1 MDENNTNGFGNTD
14 DEYEDE
20 GTTVLTTPGV
30 SAFANAQ
37 GAGQSGDASDGQPHP
52 SGQPE
57 QQNMYSGFGQFQ
69 QPEQQNQYGGF
80 NQFQQPGQPEQQN
93 NQYGG
98 FSQFQQPGQPEQQNN
113 QYGGFNQFQQPG
125 QPEQQNNQ
133 YGGFNQ
139 FQQPGQPGQQNNQYG
154 GFNQFQQPGQPE
166 QQNNQYGGFNQFQQP
181 GQPEQQNNQYGGF
194 NQSQQPGQPE
204 QQNNQCG
211 GFNQFQQPGQQNNQ
225 YGGFNQ
231 FQQPGQQN
239 QYGQPGPQA
248 GVPQGAD
255 MKPGMKLNKKLVAII
270 GGIVAVVIIVIIVL
284 VLVLSGGKGQRSATK
299 IGDELAKAYE
309 NGDADAMIELM
320 KDDYYELYNETWGD
334 NFVEDQ
340 FNEDVQDMKEEV
352 GTVKSIKIEDRS
364 EEKYEKDEIEDVNK
378 TLDRLN
384 VDMKVDDCL
393 EIDMDVEI
401 KGSED
406 DADGK
411 ITYTVVKSGSK
422 WYLVDYDLYVY

>member
-57 QQNMYSGFGQFQ
+57 QQNMYGGFGQFQQPGQPEQQNMYSGFGQFQ

-98 FSQFQQPGQPEQQNN
+98 F
-113 QYGGFNQFQQPG
+113 NQFQ
-125 QPEQQNNQ
+125 
-133 YGGFNQ
+133 
-139 FQQPGQPGQQNNQYG
+139 QPGQQNNQYG

-181 GQPEQQNNQYGGF
+181 EQQNNQYGGF
-194 NQSQQPGQPE
+194 NQFQQPGQPE
-204 QQNNQCG
+204 
-211 GFNQFQQPGQQNNQ
+211 QQNNQ

-284 VLVLSGGKGQRSATK
+284 VLALSGGKGQRSATK

-352 GTVKSIKIEDRS
+352 GTVNSIKIEDRS

>member
-57 QQNMYSGFGQFQ
+57 QQNMYGGFGQFQQPGQPEQQNMYSGFGQFQ

-98 FSQFQQPGQPEQQNN
+98 FSQFQQPGQPD
-113 QYGGFNQFQQPG
+113 
-125 QPEQQNNQ
+125 
-133 YGGFNQ
+133 
-139 FQQPGQPGQQNNQYG
+139 
-154 GFNQFQQPGQPE
+154 
-166 QQNNQYGGFNQFQQP
+166 
-181 GQPEQQNNQYGGF
+181 
-194 NQSQQPGQPE
+194 
-204 QQNNQCG
+204 
-211 GFNQFQQPGQQNNQ
+211 QQNNQ

>member
-57 QQNMYSGFGQFQ
+57 QQNMYGGFGQFQQPGQPEQQNMYSGFGQFQ

-98 FSQFQQPGQPEQQNN
+98 F
-113 QYGGFNQFQQPG
+113 NQFQ
-125 QPEQQNNQ
+125 
-133 YGGFNQ
+133 
-139 FQQPGQPGQQNNQYG
+139 QPGQQNNQYG

-181 GQPEQQNNQYGGF
+181 GQPE
-194 NQSQQPGQPE
+194 
-204 QQNNQCG
+204 
-211 GFNQFQQPGQQNNQ
+211 QQNNQ

-284 VLVLSGGKGQRSATK
+284 VLALSGGKGQRSATK

-364 EEKYEKDEIEDVNK
+364 EEKYEKDEIEDVTK

>member
-57 QQNMYSGFGQFQ
+57 QQNMYGGFGQFQQPGQPEQQNMYSGFGQFQ

-98 FSQFQQPGQPEQQNN
+98 F
-113 QYGGFNQFQQPG
+113 NQFQQPG
-125 QPEQQNNQ
+125 QPE
-133 YGGFNQ
+133 
-139 FQQPGQPGQQNNQYG
+139 
-154 GFNQFQQPGQPE
+154 
-166 QQNNQYGGFNQFQQP
+166 
-181 GQPEQQNNQYGGF
+181 
-194 NQSQQPGQPE
+194 
-204 QQNNQCG
+204 
-211 GFNQFQQPGQQNNQ
+211 QQNNQ

-284 VLVLSGGKGQRSATK
+284 VLALSGGKGQRSATK

-411 ITYTVVKSGSK
+411 ITYTVVKSGSR

>member
-69 QPEQQNQYGGF
+69 QP
-80 NQFQQPGQPEQQN
+80 GQPEQQN
-93 NQYGG
+93 MYSG
-98 FSQFQQPGQPEQQNN
+98 FGQFQQPEQQ
-113 QYGGFNQFQQPG
+113 
-125 QPEQQNNQ
+125 
-133 YGGFNQ
+133 
-139 FQQPGQPGQQNNQYG
+139 NQYG

-194 NQSQQPGQPE
+194 NQFQQPGQ
-204 QQNNQCG
+204 QNNQYG
-211 GFNQFQQPGQQNNQ
+211 GFNQFQQPGQQNNQYGGFNQFQQPGQPEQQNNQ

-255 MKPGMKLNKKLVAII
+255 MKPGMKLNKKFVAII

-284 VLVLSGGKGQRSATK
+284 VLALSGGKGQRSATK

>member
-37 GAGQSGDASDGQPHP
+37 GAGQNGDASDGQPHP
-52 SGQPE
+52 SGQPEQQNMYGGFGQFQQPGQPE

-98 FSQFQQPGQPEQQNN
+98 FSQFQQPGQPD
-113 QYGGFNQFQQPG
+113 
-125 QPEQQNNQ
+125 
-133 YGGFNQ
+133 
-139 FQQPGQPGQQNNQYG
+139 
-154 GFNQFQQPGQPE
+154 
-166 QQNNQYGGFNQFQQP
+166 
-181 GQPEQQNNQYGGF
+181 
-194 NQSQQPGQPE
+194 
-204 QQNNQCG
+204 
-211 GFNQFQQPGQQNNQ
+211 QQNNQ

>member
-57 QQNMYSGFGQFQ
+57 QQNMYWGFGQFQQPGQPEQQNMYSGFGQFQ
-69 QPEQQNQYGGF
+69 QPEQQ
-80 NQFQQPGQPEQQN
+80 
-93 NQYGG
+93 
-98 FSQFQQPGQPEQQNN
+98 N

-154 GFNQFQQPGQPE
+154 GFNQSQQPGQPE

-181 GQPEQQNNQYGGF
+181 GQPGRPEQQNNQY
-194 NQSQQPGQPE
+194 
-204 QQNNQCG
+204 G

-284 VLVLSGGKGQRSATK
+284 VLALSGGKGQRSATK

>member
-57 QQNMYSGFGQFQ
+57 QQNMYGGFGQFQQPGQPEQQNMYSGFGQFQ
-69 QPEQQNQYGGF
+69 QPEQQ
-80 NQFQQPGQPEQQN
+80 
-93 NQYGG
+93 
-98 FSQFQQPGQPEQQNN
+98 N

-154 GFNQFQQPGQPE
+154 GFNQSQQPGQPE

-181 GQPEQQNNQYGGF
+181 GQPGRPEQQNNQY
-194 NQSQQPGQPE
+194 
-204 QQNNQCG
+204 G

-284 VLVLSGGKGQRSATK
+284 VLALSGGKGQRSATK

>member
-57 QQNMYSGFGQFQ
+57 QQNMYGGFGQFQQPGQPEQQNMYSGFGQFQ

-98 FSQFQQPGQPEQQNN
+98 FSQFQQPGQP
-113 QYGGFNQFQQPG
+113 G
-125 QPEQQNNQ
+125 
-133 YGGFNQ
+133 
-139 FQQPGQPGQQNNQYG
+139 
-154 GFNQFQQPGQPE
+154 
-166 QQNNQYGGFNQFQQP
+166 
-181 GQPEQQNNQYGGF
+181 QQNNQYGGF

-204 QQNNQCG
+204 QQNNQYG

-284 VLVLSGGKGQRSATK
+284 VLALSGGKGQRSATK

>member
-1 MDENNTNGFGNTD
+1 
-14 DEYEDE
+14 
-20 GTTVLTTPGV
+20 
-30 SAFANAQ
+30 
-37 GAGQSGDASDGQPHP
+37 
-52 SGQPE
+52 
-57 QQNMYSGFGQFQ
+57 
-69 QPEQQNQYGGF
+69 
-80 NQFQQPGQPEQQN
+80 
-93 NQYGG
+93 
-98 FSQFQQPGQPEQQNN
+98 
-113 QYGGFNQFQQPG
+113 
-125 QPEQQNNQ
+125 
-133 YGGFNQ
+133 
-139 FQQPGQPGQQNNQYG
+139 
-154 GFNQFQQPGQPE
+154 
-166 QQNNQYGGFNQFQQP
+166 
-181 GQPEQQNNQYGGF
+181 
-194 NQSQQPGQPE
+194 
-204 QQNNQCG
+204 
-211 GFNQFQQPGQQNNQ
+211 
-225 YGGFNQ
+225 
-231 FQQPGQQN
+231 
-239 QYGQPGPQA
+239 
-248 GVPQGAD
+248 

-284 VLVLSGGKGQRSATK
+284 VLALSGGKGQRSATK

-334 NFVEDQ
+334 NFVENQ

-411 ITYTVVKSGSK
+411 ITYTVVKSGSR

>member
-30 SAFANAQ
+30 SAFANAK
-37 GAGQSGDASDGQPHP
+37 GAGQNGDASDGQPHP
-52 SGQPE
+52 SGQPEQQNMYGGFGQFQQPGQPE

-98 FSQFQQPGQPEQQNN
+98 FSQFQQPGQQNN

-133 YGGFNQ
+133 Y
-139 FQQPGQPGQQNNQYG
+139 
-154 GFNQFQQPGQPE
+154 
-166 QQNNQYGGFNQFQQP
+166 
-181 GQPEQQNNQYGGF
+181 
-194 NQSQQPGQPE
+194 
-204 QQNNQCG
+204 G

-284 VLVLSGGKGQRSATK
+284 VLALSGGKGQRSATK

-411 ITYTVVKSGSK
+411 ITYTVVKSGSR

>member
-57 QQNMYSGFGQFQ
+57 QQNMYGGFGQFQQPGQPEQQNMYSGFGQFQ

-98 FSQFQQPGQPEQQNN
+98 F
-113 QYGGFNQFQQPG
+113 NQFQQPG
-125 QPEQQNNQ
+125 QPDQQNNQ

-154 GFNQFQQPGQPE
+154 GFNQFQQPGQP
-166 QQNNQYGGFNQFQQP
+166 
-181 GQPEQQNNQYGGF
+181 GQPEQQNNQY
-194 NQSQQPGQPE
+194 
-204 QQNNQCG
+204 G

-284 VLVLSGGKGQRSATK
+284 VLALSGGKGQRSATK

-411 ITYTVVKSGSK
+411 ITYTVVKSGSR

>member
-57 QQNMYSGFGQFQ
+57 QQNMYGGFGQFQQPGQTEQQNMYSGFGQFQ

-80 NQFQQPGQPEQQN
+80 NQFQQPGQPE
-93 NQYGG
+93 
-98 FSQFQQPGQPEQQNN
+98 
-113 QYGGFNQFQQPG
+113 
-125 QPEQQNNQ
+125 
-133 YGGFNQ
+133 
-139 FQQPGQPGQQNNQYG
+139 QQNNQYG

-194 NQSQQPGQPE
+194 NQFQQPGQPE
-204 QQNNQCG
+204 QQNNQYG

-284 VLVLSGGKGQRSATK
+284 VLALSGGKGQRSATK

-309 NGDADAMIELM
+309 NGDADDMIELM

>member
-57 QQNMYSGFGQFQ
+57 QQNMYGGFGQFQQPGQPEQQNMYSGFGQFQ
-69 QPEQQNQYGGF
+69 QPEQQ
-80 NQFQQPGQPEQQN
+80 
-93 NQYGG
+93 
-98 FSQFQQPGQPEQQNN
+98 N

-154 GFNQFQQPGQPE
+154 GFNQSQQPGQPE

-181 GQPEQQNNQYGGF
+181 GQPGQPEQQNNQYGGF
-194 NQSQQPGQPE
+194 NQFQQPGQPGRPE
-204 QQNNQCG
+204 
-211 GFNQFQQPGQQNNQ
+211 QQNNQ

-284 VLVLSGGKGQRSATK
+284 VLALSGGKGQRSATK

>member
-57 QQNMYSGFGQFQ
+57 QQNMYGGFG
-69 QPEQQNQYGGF
+69 
-80 NQFQQPGQPEQQN
+80 
-93 NQYGG
+93 
-98 FSQFQQPGQPEQQNN
+98 QFQQPGQPEQQNN

-125 QPEQQNNQ
+125 Q
-133 YGGFNQ
+133 
-139 FQQPGQPGQQNNQYG
+139 
-154 GFNQFQQPGQPE
+154 
-166 QQNNQYGGFNQFQQP
+166 
-181 GQPEQQNNQYGGF
+181 
-194 NQSQQPGQPE
+194 
-204 QQNNQCG
+204 
-211 GFNQFQQPGQQNNQ
+211 
-225 YGGFNQ
+225 
-231 FQQPGQQN
+231 QN
-239 QYGQPGPQA
+239 QYVQPGPQA

-284 VLVLSGGKGQRSATK
+284 VLALSGGKGQRSATK

-378 TLDRLN
+378 SLDRLN

>member
-57 QQNMYSGFGQFQ
+57 QQNMYGGFGQFQQPGQPEQQNMYSGFGQFQ

-98 FSQFQQPGQPEQQNN
+98 F
-113 QYGGFNQFQQPG
+113 NQFQQPG
-125 QPEQQNNQ
+125 QQNNQ

-166 QQNNQYGGFNQFQQP
+166 QQNNQY
-181 GQPEQQNNQYGGF
+181 
-194 NQSQQPGQPE
+194 
-204 QQNNQCG
+204 G

-284 VLVLSGGKGQRSATK
+284 VLALSGGKGQRSATK

>member
-57 QQNMYSGFGQFQ
+57 QQIMYGGFGQFQQPGQPEQQNMYSGFGQFQ

-98 FSQFQQPGQPEQQNN
+98 F
-113 QYGGFNQFQQPG
+113 NQFQ
-125 QPEQQNNQ
+125 
-133 YGGFNQ
+133 
-139 FQQPGQPGQQNNQYG
+139 QPGQQNNQYG

-181 GQPEQQNNQYGGF
+181 GQPEQQNNQY
-194 NQSQQPGQPE
+194 
-204 QQNNQCG
+204 G

-284 VLVLSGGKGQRSATK
+284 VLALSGGKGQRSATK

>member
-69 QPEQQNQYGGF
+69 QP
-80 NQFQQPGQPEQQN
+80 GQPEQQN
-93 NQYGG
+93 MYSG
-98 FSQFQQPGQPEQQNN
+98 FGQFQQPEQQN

-154 GFNQFQQPGQPE
+154 GFNQSQQPGQLEQQNNQYGGFNQFQQPGQPGQPE

-181 GQPEQQNNQYGGF
+181 GQPDR
-194 NQSQQPGQPE
+194 PE
-204 QQNNQCG
+204 
-211 GFNQFQQPGQQNNQ
+211 QQNNQ

-284 VLVLSGGKGQRSATK
+284 VLALSGGKGQRSATK

>member
-57 QQNMYSGFGQFQ
+57 QQNMYGGFGQFQQPGQPEQQNMYSGFGQFQ

-98 FSQFQQPGQPEQQNN
+98 FSQFQQPG
-113 QYGGFNQFQQPG
+113 
-125 QPEQQNNQ
+125 
-133 YGGFNQ
+133 
-139 FQQPGQPGQQNNQYG
+139 
-154 GFNQFQQPGQPE
+154 
-166 QQNNQYGGFNQFQQP
+166 
-181 GQPEQQNNQYGGF
+181 
-194 NQSQQPGQPE
+194 
-204 QQNNQCG
+204 
-211 GFNQFQQPGQQNNQ
+211 QPGQQNNQ

-401 KGSED
+401 EGSED

>member
-37 GAGQSGDASDGQPHP
+37 GAGQSRDASDGQPHP

-57 QQNMYSGFGQFQ
+57 QQNMYGGFG
-69 QPEQQNQYGGF
+69 
-80 NQFQQPGQPEQQN
+80 QFQQPGQPEQQN
-93 NQYGG
+93 MYSG
-98 FSQFQQPGQPEQQNN
+98 FGQFQQPGQSEQQN

-139 FQQPGQPGQQNNQYG
+139 FQQPGQGEQQQNQYG
-154 GFNQFQQPGQPE
+154 GFNQFQQPGQGE
-166 QQNNQYGGFNQFQQP
+166 QQQNQYGGFNQFQQP
-181 GQPEQQNNQYGGF
+181 GQGEQQQNQYGSFNQFQQPGQPGQQNNQY
-194 NQSQQPGQPE
+194 
-204 QQNNQCG
+204 G

-248 GVPQGAD
+248 GVPQGAG

-284 VLVLSGGKGQRSATK
+284 VLALSGGKGQRSAAK

-309 NGDADAMIELM
+309 KGDADAMVELM
-320 KDDYYELYNETWGD
+320 NDDYYELYNETWGD

-364 EEKYEKDEIEDVNK
+364 EEKYEKDEIENVNK

-384 VDMKVDDCL
+384 VDMKVNDCL

>member
-52 SGQPE
+52 SGQLEQQNMYGGFGQFQQPGQPE

-80 NQFQQPGQPEQQN
+80 NQFQQPGQPE
-93 NQYGG
+93 
-98 FSQFQQPGQPEQQNN
+98 
-113 QYGGFNQFQQPG
+113 
-125 QPEQQNNQ
+125 
-133 YGGFNQ
+133 
-139 FQQPGQPGQQNNQYG
+139 
-154 GFNQFQQPGQPE
+154 
-166 QQNNQYGGFNQFQQP
+166 
-181 GQPEQQNNQYGGF
+181 
-194 NQSQQPGQPE
+194 
-204 QQNNQCG
+204 
-211 GFNQFQQPGQQNNQ
+211 QQNNQ

>member
-69 QPEQQNQYGGF
+69 QP
-80 NQFQQPGQPEQQN
+80 
-93 NQYGG
+93 
-98 FSQFQQPGQPEQQNN
+98 GQPEQQNN

-139 FQQPGQPGQQNNQYG
+139 FQQPG
-154 GFNQFQQPGQPE
+154 
-166 QQNNQYGGFNQFQQP
+166 
-181 GQPEQQNNQYGGF
+181 
-194 NQSQQPGQPE
+194 
-204 QQNNQCG
+204 
-211 GFNQFQQPGQQNNQ
+211 QPGQQNNQ

-284 VLVLSGGKGQRSATK
+284 VLALSGGKGQRSATK

>member
-57 QQNMYSGFGQFQ
+57 QQNMYGGFGQFQQPGQPEQQNMYSGFGQFQ

-98 FSQFQQPGQPEQQNN
+98 F
-113 QYGGFNQFQQPG
+113 NQFQQPG
-125 QPEQQNNQ
+125 QPE
-133 YGGFNQ
+133 
-139 FQQPGQPGQQNNQYG
+139 
-154 GFNQFQQPGQPE
+154 
-166 QQNNQYGGFNQFQQP
+166 
-181 GQPEQQNNQYGGF
+181 
-194 NQSQQPGQPE
+194 
-204 QQNNQCG
+204 
-211 GFNQFQQPGQQNNQ
+211 QQNNQ

-284 VLVLSGGKGQRSATK
+284 VLALSGGKGQRSATK

>member
-57 QQNMYSGFGQFQ
+57 QQNMYGGFGQFQQPGQPEQQNMYSGFGQFQ

-98 FSQFQQPGQPEQQNN
+98 F
-113 QYGGFNQFQQPG
+113 NQFQQPD
-125 QPEQQNNQ
+125 
-133 YGGFNQ
+133 
-139 FQQPGQPGQQNNQYG
+139 
-154 GFNQFQQPGQPE
+154 
-166 QQNNQYGGFNQFQQP
+166 
-181 GQPEQQNNQYGGF
+181 
-194 NQSQQPGQPE
+194 
-204 QQNNQCG
+204 
-211 GFNQFQQPGQQNNQ
+211 QQNNQ

-284 VLVLSGGKGQRSATK
+284 VLALSGGKGQRSATK

-411 ITYTVVKSGSK
+411 ITYTVVKSGSR

>member
-1 MDENNTNGFGNTD
+1 MDENNTKGFGNTD

-57 QQNMYSGFGQFQ
+57 QQNMYGGFGQFQQPGQPEHQNMYSGFGQFQ
-69 QPEQQNQYGGF
+69 QPEQQ
-80 NQFQQPGQPEQQN
+80 
-93 NQYGG
+93 
-98 FSQFQQPGQPEQQNN
+98 N

-154 GFNQFQQPGQPE
+154 GFNQSQQPGQPE

-181 GQPEQQNNQYGGF
+181 GQPDRPEQQNNQY
-194 NQSQQPGQPE
+194 
-204 QQNNQCG
+204 G

-284 VLVLSGGKGQRSATK
+284 VLALSGGKGQRSATK

>member
-57 QQNMYSGFGQFQ
+57 QQNMYGGFGQFQQPGQPEQQNMYSGFGQFQ

-98 FSQFQQPGQPEQQNN
+98 F
-113 QYGGFNQFQQPG
+113 NQFQ
-125 QPEQQNNQ
+125 
-133 YGGFNQ
+133 
-139 FQQPGQPGQQNNQYG
+139 QPGQQNNQYG

-181 GQPEQQNNQYGGF
+181 EQQNNQYGGF
-194 NQSQQPGQPE
+194 NQFQQPGQPE
-204 QQNNQCG
+204 
-211 GFNQFQQPGQQNNQ
+211 QQNNQ

-284 VLVLSGGKGQRSATK
+284 VLALSGGKGQRSATK

-411 ITYTVVKSGSK
+411 ITYTVVKSGSR

>member
-37 GAGQSGDASDGQPHP
+37 GAGQSGDASDGQPHTSGQP
-52 SGQPE
+52 EQQNMYGGFGQFQQPGQPE

-93 NQYGG
+93 QYGG
-98 FSQFQQPGQPEQQNN
+98 FNQFQQPGQQNN

-139 FQQPGQPGQQNNQYG
+139 FQQPGQPGQQNNQY
-154 GFNQFQQPGQPE
+154 
-166 QQNNQYGGFNQFQQP
+166 
-181 GQPEQQNNQYGGF
+181 
-194 NQSQQPGQPE
+194 
-204 QQNNQCG
+204 G

-284 VLVLSGGKGQRSATK
+284 VLTLSGGKGQRSATK

>member
-69 QPEQQNQYGGF
+69 QPGQPEQQNNQYGGF
-80 NQFQQPGQPEQQN
+80 NQFQQRGQPEQQN

-98 FSQFQQPGQPEQQNN
+98 FSQFQQPGQPEQQN

-139 FQQPGQPGQQNNQYG
+139 FQRPGQPGQQNNQYG

-181 GQPEQQNNQYGGF
+181 GQQNNQYGGF

-204 QQNNQCG
+204 QQNNQC
-211 GFNQFQQPGQQNNQ
+211 
-225 YGGFNQ
+225 GGFNQ

>member
-57 QQNMYSGFGQFQ
+57 QQNMYGGFGQFQQPGQPEQQNMYSGFGQFQ

-93 NQYGG
+93 NKYGG
-98 FSQFQQPGQPEQQNN
+98 FNQFQQPGQPDQQNN

-125 QPEQQNNQ
+125 QPDQQNNQ

-139 FQQPGQPGQQNNQYG
+139 FQQPGQPDQQNNQY
-154 GFNQFQQPGQPE
+154 
-166 QQNNQYGGFNQFQQP
+166 
-181 GQPEQQNNQYGGF
+181 
-194 NQSQQPGQPE
+194 
-204 QQNNQCG
+204 G

-284 VLVLSGGKGQRSATK
+284 VLALSGGKGQRSATK

>member
-57 QQNMYSGFGQFQ
+57 QQNMYGGFGQFQQPGQPEQQNMYSGFGQFQ

-98 FSQFQQPGQPEQQNN
+98 FSQFQ
-113 QYGGFNQFQQPG
+113 
-125 QPEQQNNQ
+125 
-133 YGGFNQ
+133 
-139 FQQPGQPGQQNNQYG
+139 QPGQQNNQYG

-194 NQSQQPGQPE
+194 NQ
-204 QQNNQCG
+204 
-211 GFNQFQQPGQQNNQ
+211 FQQPGQQNNQ

-239 QYGQPGPQA
+239 QYGQLGPQA

-284 VLVLSGGKGQRSATK
+284 VLALSGGKGQRSATK

>member
-52 SGQPE
+52 SEQPEQQNMYGGFGQFQQPGQPE

-98 FSQFQQPGQPEQQNN
+98 F
-113 QYGGFNQFQQPG
+113 NQFQQPG
-125 QPEQQNNQ
+125 
-133 YGGFNQ
+133 
-139 FQQPGQPGQQNNQYG
+139 
-154 GFNQFQQPGQPE
+154 
-166 QQNNQYGGFNQFQQP
+166 
-181 GQPEQQNNQYGGF
+181 
-194 NQSQQPGQPE
+194 
-204 QQNNQCG
+204 
-211 GFNQFQQPGQQNNQ
+211 QPGQQNNQ

-284 VLVLSGGKGQRSATK
+284 VLALSGGKVQRSATK

-352 GTVKSIKIEDRS
+352 GTVKSIKVEDRS

>member
-69 QPEQQNQYGGF
+69 QPGQPEQQNMYSGFGQFQQPEQQNQYGGF
-80 NQFQQPGQPEQQN
+80 N
-93 NQYGG
+93 
-98 FSQFQQPGQPEQQNN
+98 QFQQPGQPEQQNN

-139 FQQPGQPGQQNNQYG
+139 FQQPGQP
-154 GFNQFQQPGQPE
+154 E
-166 QQNNQYGGFNQFQQP
+166 QQNNQY
-181 GQPEQQNNQYGGF
+181 
-194 NQSQQPGQPE
+194 
-204 QQNNQCG
+204 G

-284 VLVLSGGKGQRSATK
+284 VLALSGGKGQRSATK

>member
-1 MDENNTNGFGNTD
+1 MDENNTKGFGNTD

-57 QQNMYSGFGQFQ
+57 QQNMYGGFGQFQQPGQPEQQNMYSGFGQFQ
-69 QPEQQNQYGGF
+69 QPEQQ
-80 NQFQQPGQPEQQN
+80 
-93 NQYGG
+93 
-98 FSQFQQPGQPEQQNN
+98 N

-154 GFNQFQQPGQPE
+154 GFNQSQQPGQPE

-181 GQPEQQNNQYGGF
+181 GQPGRPEQQNNQY
-194 NQSQQPGQPE
+194 
-204 QQNNQCG
+204 G

-284 VLVLSGGKGQRSATK
+284 VLALSGGKGQRSATK

>member
-37 GAGQSGDASDGQPHP
+37 GAGQNGDASDGQPHP
-52 SGQPE
+52 SGQSEQQNMYGGFGQFQQPGQPE

-93 NQYGG
+93 QYGGFNQFQQPGQPGQQNNQYGG
-98 FSQFQQPGQPEQQNN
+98 FNQFQQPDQPEQQNN

-139 FQQPGQPGQQNNQYG
+139 FQQPGQQNNQY
-154 GFNQFQQPGQPE
+154 
-166 QQNNQYGGFNQFQQP
+166 
-181 GQPEQQNNQYGGF
+181 
-194 NQSQQPGQPE
+194 
-204 QQNNQCG
+204 G

-284 VLVLSGGKGQRSATK
+284 VLALSGGKGQRSATK

>member
-30 SAFANAQ
+30 SAFANVQ

-57 QQNMYSGFGQFQ
+57 QQNMYGGFGQFQ
-69 QPEQQNQYGGF
+69 QPGQSEQQNMYSGF
-80 NQFQQPGQPEQQN
+80 G
-93 NQYGG
+93 
-98 FSQFQQPGQPEQQNN
+98 
-113 QYGGFNQFQQPG
+113 
-125 QPEQQNNQ
+125 
-133 YGGFNQ
+133 Q
-139 FQQPGQPGQQNNQYG
+139 FQQPGQPGQQNNQY
-154 GFNQFQQPGQPE
+154 
-166 QQNNQYGGFNQFQQP
+166 
-181 GQPEQQNNQYGGF
+181 
-194 NQSQQPGQPE
+194 
-204 QQNNQCG
+204 G

-284 VLVLSGGKGQRSATK
+284 VLALSGGKGQRSATK

>member
-57 QQNMYSGFGQFQ
+57 QQNMYGGFGQFQQPGQPEQQNMYSGFGQFQ
-69 QPEQQNQYGGF
+69 QPEQQ
-80 NQFQQPGQPEQQN
+80 
-93 NQYGG
+93 
-98 FSQFQQPGQPEQQNN
+98 N

-154 GFNQFQQPGQPE
+154 GFNQFQQPGQP
-166 QQNNQYGGFNQFQQP
+166 GR
-181 GQPEQQNNQYGGF
+181 PEQQNNQY
-194 NQSQQPGQPE
+194 
-204 QQNNQCG
+204 G

-284 VLVLSGGKGQRSATK
+284 VLALSGGKGQRSATK

>member
-37 GAGQSGDASDGQPHP
+37 GAGQNGDASDGQPHP
-52 SGQPE
+52 SGQSEQQNMYGGFGQFQQPGQPE

-93 NQYGG
+93 QYGGFNQFQQPGQPGQQNNQYGG
-98 FSQFQQPGQPEQQNN
+98 FTQFQQPGQPEQQNN

-133 YGGFNQ
+133 Y
-139 FQQPGQPGQQNNQYG
+139 
-154 GFNQFQQPGQPE
+154 
-166 QQNNQYGGFNQFQQP
+166 
-181 GQPEQQNNQYGGF
+181 
-194 NQSQQPGQPE
+194 
-204 QQNNQCG
+204 G

-284 VLVLSGGKGQRSATK
+284 VLALSGGKGQRSATK

>member
-57 QQNMYSGFGQFQ
+57 QQNMYGGFGQFQQPGQPEQQNMYSGFGQFQ

-98 FSQFQQPGQPEQQNN
+98 FNQFQQPGQQNN
-113 QYGGFNQFQQPG
+113 QYGGFNQSQQPD

-139 FQQPGQPGQQNNQYG
+139 FQQPGQPGR
-154 GFNQFQQPGQPE
+154 PE
-166 QQNNQYGGFNQFQQP
+166 QQNNQY
-181 GQPEQQNNQYGGF
+181 
-194 NQSQQPGQPE
+194 
-204 QQNNQCG
+204 G

-284 VLVLSGGKGQRSATK
+284 VLALSGGKGQRSATK

>member
-37 GAGQSGDASDGQPHP
+37 GAGQNGDASDGQPHP

-69 QPEQQNQYGGF
+69 QPEQQ
-80 NQFQQPGQPEQQN
+80 
-93 NQYGG
+93 
-98 FSQFQQPGQPEQQNN
+98 
-113 QYGGFNQFQQPG
+113 
-125 QPEQQNNQ
+125 NQ

-194 NQSQQPGQPE
+194 NQFQQPGQPGQPE
-204 QQNNQCG
+204 QQNNQCGGFNQFQQPGQQNNQYG